1 MERVVNGVRLSYEVT
16 GSGPWL
22 VLAHSLG
29 MRGEQWCQQVPAFAQ
44 RYRVLTYDARGHG
57 SSEKPP
63 APYSFE
69 LFAED
74 LYQLLRAEGVERTA
88 AIGLSLGGNTVQ
100 ALAAAHPELVQ
111 ALVLS
116 DTTAWYGPRGQES
129 WEARAREVEAKGMA
143 GIRDFQLTRW
153 FTDAFRASHPD
164 LVERFAGWLV
174 ANDPAAFMATQRAL
188 GAGDLRDAVGKIAC
202 PTLIIVGEEDYATP
216 LEMAQDLHDRIPR
229 SELVVFT
236 SARHFTPV
244 EQADLFNHTVL
255 EFLARVGYQA

>member
-29 MRGEQWCQQVPAFAQ
+29 MRGEQWYQQTPAFAQ
-44 RYRVLTYDARGHG
+44 HYRVLTYDARGHG

-63 APYSFE
+63 GPYSFE

-74 LYQLLRAEGVERTA
+74 LYQLLRAEGVQRTA
-88 AIGLSLGGNTVQ
+88 AVGLSLGGNTVQ
-100 ALAAAHPELVQ
+100 ALAAAHPDLVQ

-116 DTTAWYGPRGQES
+116 DTTAWYGPQGQQS
-129 WEARAREVEAKGMA
+129 WEARAREVEEKGMA

-153 FTDAFRASHPD
+153 FTDPFRESQTQ
-164 LVERFAGWLV
+164 LLERFAGWLT
-174 ANDPAAFMATQRAL
+174 ANDPAAFMASQRAL
-188 GAGDLRDAVGKIAC
+188 GAGDLRDVVGKITC

-216 LEMAQDLHDRIPR
+216 PAMAEDLHNRIKG
-229 SELVVFT
+229 SELMIFS

-244 EQADLFNHTVL
+244 EQAERFNQTVL
-255 EFLARVGYQA
+255 DFLARAGYRG